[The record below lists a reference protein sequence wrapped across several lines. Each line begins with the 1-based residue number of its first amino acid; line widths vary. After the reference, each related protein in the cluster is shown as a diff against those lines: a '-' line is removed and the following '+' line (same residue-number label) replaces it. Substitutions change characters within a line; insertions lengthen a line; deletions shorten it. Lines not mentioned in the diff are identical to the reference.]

1 MHLPNPIQTPLM
13 VFASCV
19 VVSGAAL
26 APFAVS
32 EQQRDATKTQQVGST
47 GHQTSNEVPTNQ
59 IQQRSPCAD
68 QSKSRSELAR
78 SFDKGRIPSPSEIT
92 GSWVSIGNFGQAVI
106 KGKERVDLD
115 CSGLK
120 RENTFEEVLVMKAY
134 VVEPYVIGTPYP
146 EPTTLDRDKAGSL
159 SFLHEFGGDA
169 SPVYRCRLTQRGTL
183 ACLID
188 VYRAGSEFKKM
199 QVTRN
204 QLCQKNSEGYCG
216 FPRKDAS
223 VVGK

>member
-1 MHLPNPIQTPLM
+1 MDFPSPIQTQLM

-19 VVSGAAL
+19 VVSGATL
-26 APFAVS
+26 APFTMS
-32 EQQRDATKTQQVGST
+32 EQQRDATKTQTVRST
-47 GHQTSNEVPTNQ
+47 EQQSSNKAPTNQ
-59 IQQRSPCAD
+59 IQQQSPCAG
-68 QSKSRSELAR
+68 QSRSRSELAR

-92 GSWVSIGNFGQAVI
+92 GSWVSIGNFAQ
-106 KGKERVDLD
+106 ERINLD
-115 CSGLK
+115 CSGLR
-120 RENTFEEVLVMKAY
+120 RENTFEEVLLVKAY

-159 SFLHEFGGDA
+159 SFFHEFGGDA
-169 SPVYRCRLTQRGTL
+169 SPVYRCRLTHRGTL

-204 QLCQKNSEGYCG
+204 QLCQKNREGYCG
-216 FPRKDAS
+216 FPRDTLA
-223 VVGK
+223 VGK